1 MNIRKATLPY
11 KPILESPTRLRGGDI
26 VVFTECEHE
35 GDGFRAYYRPA
46 ESEEIAMAL
55 RSEIELLSTRQRQ
68 EWLEGVRGIFRKN
81 GERPQEYDMRKL
93 GRAEYLVDRYNIF
106 GGGMYFA
113 VDESHEYM
121 WLIENNCKEGM
132 RWSAPHGWSENN
144 VRTFR
149 RKHPSIITA
158 NHWADARGWR
168 IPFQPYIYVQLKHF
182 DATAKVKY

>member
-1 MNIRKATLPY
+1 MKTLMPY
-11 KPILESPTRLRGGDI
+11 KPTLETPTRIFGGDI
-26 VVFTECEHE
+26 VVFTECEREADHW
-35 GDGFRAYYRPA
+35 RSYYRPA
-46 ESEEIAMAL
+46 EGEEITISL
-55 RSEIELLSTRQRQ
+55 QKEIELKDSRQRKL
-68 EWLEGVRGIFRKN
+68 WLEDTRELFREK
-81 GERPQEYDMRKL
+81 GERPQEYDMRQL
-93 GRAEYLVDRYNIF
+93 GKAEFLVDRYNIF
-106 GGGMYFA
+106 GGGIYFA

-132 RWSAPHGWSENN
+132 RWSAPHGWQENN

-182 DATAKVKY
+182 DATSTESKID